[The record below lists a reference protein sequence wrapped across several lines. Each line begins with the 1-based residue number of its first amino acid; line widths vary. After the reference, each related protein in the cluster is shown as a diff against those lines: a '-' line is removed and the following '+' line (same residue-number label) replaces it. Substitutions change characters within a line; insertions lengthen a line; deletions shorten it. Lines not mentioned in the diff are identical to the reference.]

1 MKDTKERL
9 VAGAFKLFL
18 LHNFEKVTIAD
29 IEKETGISRG
39 SIFYYFATKQDVFN
53 HIIDTY
59 IFEAQNLTN
68 KIGCCEYASFSDFLK
83 QYIMGINKTMAIMC
97 SFSIVNIYKHYFSLI
112 IQASKYYP
120 NFQEKLNRL
129 REGEYNVWKDVIT
142 KAIANKELKKDIDVE
157 YTIIQFRSVF
167 LGVAF
172 EQSLYY
178 GLDVDWLYEYFQYMY
193 KKIKA

>member
-39 SIFYYFATKQDVFN
+39 SIFYNFATKQDVFN

-68 KIGCCEYASFSDFLK
+68 KIGYCEYASFSDFLK